1 MKTISVK
8 QLLLMAILS
17 VGVFLLLAWISY
29 QIRGTFAVGGEIFIP
44 SGIILAAGYLIGG
57 KDE

>member
-8 QLLLMAILS
+8 RLLLMAILS
-17 VGVFLLLAWISY
+17 VGAFLLLAWTSY

-44 SGIILAAGYLIGG
+44 SGIILAVGYLIGG

>member
-1 MKTISVK
+1 MKTVSVK

-17 VGVFLLLAWISY
+17 VGAFLLFAWISY
-29 QIRGTFAVGGEIFIP
+29 QLRGAFAVGGEIFIP
-44 SGIILAAGYLIGG
+44 SGIILAAGYMIGG